1 MPLTYRYVR
10 LLSTF
15 FLGNYVVI
23 VFVLICDNWRNN
35 TLPLVWAWR
44 PRFVVAEAEY
54 VEESADRMRFGNM
67 RCARASM
74 NPLGWHFNWFRC
86 FCIRFLASSFLYS
99 YWESKEGFKSAQ
111 RLWNTVEE
119 QQVSTEIVFALSNV
133 FDLRYLFCFLFVT
146 HGRGLREQYYDL
158 SLFFVLPLF

>member
-1 MPLTYRYVR
+1 
-10 LLSTF
+10 
-15 FLGNYVVI
+15 
-23 VFVLICDNWRNN
+23 
-35 TLPLVWAWR
+35 
-44 PRFVVAEAEY
+44 
-54 VEESADRMRFGNM
+54 MRFGNM

-133 FDLRYLFCFLFVT
+133 FDLGYLFCFLFVT

-158 SLFFVLPLF
+158 SLFFCSPSLLIAYFFRQKSLPRAKSKVQIVKLLSRNCDVIFVTGNQRLEVGIKEFQTNYSTRI